1 MNQKLQIL
9 SRLIGENLP
18 SEIDTYNLL
27 NIVSNKWGNLSLRDQ
42 KTVVAILMD
51 VY

>member
-9 SRLIGENLP
+9 SHLIGENIP

-27 NIVSNKWGNLSLRDQ
+27 NIASNKWGDLSLRNQ
-42 KTVVAILMD
+42 EMVVAILMD